1 MHGCLYCIVEANV
14 ERATALFLET
24 NDYLL
29 IGVIATCYFV
39 QSDTQDDQR
48 EGDKNKYKYKSRYKY
63 KYRYKS
69 LSVDWID

>member
-1 MHGCLYCIVEANV
+1 MVACIVFQKHGCLYCIVEANV

-29 IGVIATCYFV
+29 IGVIATCYSV

-48 EGDKNKYKYKSRYKY
+48 GGDKYKYK
-63 KYRYKS
+63 
-69 LSVDWID
+69 

>member
-1 MHGCLYCIVEANV
+1 MVPCIVLWKHGCLYCIVEANV

-48 EGDKNKYKYKSRYKY
+48 EGDKHKYK
-63 KYRYKS
+63 
-69 LSVDWID
+69 